1 MGNFSIYHAIFISI
15 FVSTAVLALGSI
27 LNIGIFS
34 KIEDKYTKT
43 LFASLLIALV
53 GSVFIFLATM
63 SNIMGN
69 LYVLYHL
76 VFISI
81 FLSTA
86 VVALGAMLKVGIFA
100 NVEDKYTK
108 LLAGA
113 LLVELVGAVIQSY
126 MTLPGISYNQAEE
139 WGFELQYVNYLD
151 EWKQTLENPLDR
163 QCVDEYV
170 QTRQL
175 PMGENDKCFN
185 NMSVGN
191 YIAQADAVGGTGRGL
206 MFLSYNDKNLRFN
219 GIMSYKFPKD
229 VVESAF
235 SMSGKKIN
243 GKERVLLFSQKKRLY
258 CSPQF
263 GSTDLTSCSERK
275 GYEFEITFYKEKMD
289 FIGVLRHPKLRLN
302 GENIVI
308 ANAILYPR

>member
-1 MGNFSIYHAIFISI
+1 MEALNIYHSIFIAIFVGTTILT
-15 FVSTAVLALGSI
+15 FGSV

-34 KIEDKYTKT
+34 KIDDKYTKT
-43 LFASLLIALV
+43 LFVSLLVAIA
-53 GSVFIFLATM
+53 GAVFIFLATM
-63 SNIMGN
+63 PDIMNN

-81 FLSTA
+81 FLATA

-100 NVEDKYTK
+100 KVDNKYTN

-113 LLVELVGAVIQSY
+113 LLVELVGAVVQSY
-126 MTLPGISYNQAEE
+126 MTLPAISYNQAEE

-151 EWKQTLENPLDR
+151 DWKKTLDSVIDR

-170 QTRQL
+170 TTRQL
-175 PMGENDKCFN
+175 AMEEADKCFN
-185 NMSVGN
+185 NMAVGN

-235 SMSGKKIN
+235 SMSGKKHN
-243 GKERVLLFSQKKRLY
+243 SKERTLLFSQKKRLY
-258 CSPQF
+258 CSPQY
-263 GSTDLTSCSERK
+263 GSSGLNNCKERN

-289 FIGVLRHPKLRLN
+289 FIGVLRHPKLKLN
-302 GENIVI
+302 GENIII

>member
-1 MGNFSIYHAIFISI
+1 LGSFSVYHAIFISV
-15 FVSTAVLALGSI
+15 FLSVSILAIGAI

-43 LFASLLIALV
+43 LFAFLLVALV

-63 SNIMGN
+63 SNIMNN

-81 FLSTA
+81 FLGTA

-100 NVEDKYTK
+100 SVDDKYTK
-108 LLAGA
+108 LLSGA

-139 WGFELQYVNYLD
+139 WGFELQYVNYLN
-151 EWKQTLENPLDR
+151 EWKQTLENPIDR
-163 QCVDEYV
+163 QCVDEYIK
-170 QTRQL
+170 TNKL
-175 PMGENDKCFN
+175 PMQETDRCFN

-191 YIAQADAVGGTGRGL
+191 YIAQTDAVGGTGRGL

-235 SMSGKKIN
+235 SMSGKKVS
-243 GKERVLLFSQKKRLY
+243 GKERTLLFSQKKRLY

-289 FIGVLRHPKLRLN
+289 FIGVLRHPKLMLN

-308 ANAILYPR
+308 ANAIMYPR